1 MIQIPKRFI
10 QAFCLLLVS
19 IIFVGDLALVDW
31 AKKEAVNRPTEIVF
45 IRETA
50 PNGQIEGVSES
61 IEESEDPVEEKEPFF
76 YISDDERY
84 TIACIIAGEAYNSGM
99 DLKTAVAQTIYIAMK
114 IEGCRL
120 NGVISRYDGYRDRSV
135 VEDHVWQE
143 CQEAIA
149 QIFDRGEMV
158 VDEPIE
164 FFYAPQYCT
173 SDWHESLKY
182 VTTIG
187 GCRFFTRK

>member
-10 QAFCLLLVS
+10 QAFFLLLIS
-19 IIFVGDLALVDW
+19 IIFVGDLALVDLV
-31 AKKEAVNRPTEIVF
+31 KKEAIDRPTEILF

-50 PNGQIEGVSES
+50 PDGQIDSVSEVV
-61 IEESEDPVEEKEPFF
+61 EEPVEEKEQFF

-135 VEDHVWQE
+135 IEDRVWQE
-143 CQEAIA
+143 CQEAIE
-149 QIFDRGEMV
+149 QIFDRGEMA

-164 FFYAPQYCT
+164 FFYAPQYCI

-187 GCRFFTRK
+187 GCRFFTRN

>member
-10 QAFCLLLVS
+10 QAFFLLLAS

-31 AKKEAVNRPTEIVF
+31 AKKEAVDRPTEIVL

-50 PNGQIEGVSES
+50 SDGQIEGASEAV
-61 IEESEDPVEEKEPFF
+61 EEPVEEKEPFF

-120 NGVISRYDGYRDRSV
+120 NGVISRYDGYRNRSV
-135 VEDHVWQE
+135 IEDHVWQE

-149 QIFDRGEMV
+149 QIFDRGEMA

-164 FFYAPQYCT
+164 FFYAPQYCD
-173 SDWHESLKY
+173 SAWHESLIY

>member
-10 QAFCLLLVS
+10 QAFFLLLVS

-31 AKKEAVNRPTEIVF
+31 AKKEAIDRPTEIVF

-50 PNGQIEGVSES
+50 SESQIEGVSEVV
-61 IEESEDPVEEKEPFF
+61 EEPVEEKEPFF
-76 YISDDERY
+76 YISDYERY

-135 VEDHVWQE
+135 IEDRVWQE

-149 QIFDRGEMV
+149 QIFDRGEMA

-173 SDWHESLKY
+173 SAWHESLTY

>member
-31 AKKEAVNRPTEIVF
+31 AKKEAVNRPTEIVL
-45 IRETA
+45 IRETT
-50 PNGQIEGVSES
+50 PESQIEGVSEAV
-61 IEESEDPVEEKEPFF
+61 EEPVEEKEPFF

-135 VEDHVWQE
+135 IEDHVWQE

-149 QIFDRGEMV
+149 QIFDRGEMAI
-158 VDEPIE
+158 DEPIE

>member
-10 QAFCLLLVS
+10 QAFFLLLVS

-31 AKKEAVNRPTEIVF
+31 AKKEAIDRPTEILF

-50 PNGQIEGVSES
+50 HESQIEDVSEVV
-61 IEESEDPVEEKEPFF
+61 EEQETPVEKKEPFF

-135 VEDHVWQE
+135 IEDRVWHE

-149 QIFDRGEMV
+149 QIFDRGEMA

-173 SDWHESLKY
+173 SDWHESLTY

>member
-10 QAFCLLLVS
+10 QAFFLLFIF
-19 IIFVGDLALVDW
+19 IIFVGEIELVDW
-31 AKKEAVNRPTEIVF
+31 VKKEAIDRPTEIVF

-50 PNGQIEGVSES
+50 PESQIEGVSEVV
-61 IEESEDPVEEKEPFF
+61 EEPVEKKEPFF

-84 TIACIIAGEAYNSGM
+84 TIACIIAGEAYNSDM
-99 DLKTAVAQTIYIAMK
+99 DLKTAVAQTIYIAMT

-135 VEDHVWQE
+135 IEDRVWQE

-149 QIFDRGEMV
+149 QIFDRGEMAI
-158 VDEPIE
+158 DEPIE

-187 GCRFFTRK
+187 GCRFFTRN

>member
-1 MIQIPKRFI
+1 MIQIPKRFV
-10 QAFCLLLVS
+10 QAFFLLLVS

-31 AKKEAVNRPTEIVF
+31 AKKEAIDRPTEILF

-50 PNGQIEGVSES
+50 PEGQIEGVSEVV
-61 IEESEDPVEEKEPFF
+61 EEPIEEKEPFF

-120 NGVISRYDGYRDRSV
+120 NDVISRYDGYRDRSV
-135 VEDHVWQE
+135 IEDRVWHE

-149 QIFDRGEMV
+149 QIFDRGEMA

>member
-10 QAFCLLLVS
+10 QAFFLLLVS

-31 AKKEAVNRPTEIVF
+31 AKKEAADRPTEIVL
-45 IRETA
+45 IREMA
-50 PNGQIEGVSES
+50 PEGQIEGVSDVAEEP
-61 IEESEDPVEEKEPFF
+61 IEEPDPFF

-84 TIACIIAGEAYNSGM
+84 TIACIIAGEAYNSDM

-135 VEDHVWQE
+135 VEDRVWQE

-149 QIFDRGEMV
+149 QIFDRGEMAV
-158 VDEPIE
+158 NEPIE
-164 FFYAPQYCT
+164 FFYNPAYCD
-173 SDWHESLKY
+173 SAWHESLTY

>member
-10 QAFCLLLVS
+10 QAFFLLLIS

-31 AKKEAVNRPTEIVF
+31 VKKEAVDRPTEIVF

-50 PNGQIEGVSES
+50 PESQIEGVSEAV
-61 IEESEDPVEEKEPFF
+61 EEPVEEREPFF
-76 YISDDERY
+76 YISDDERH
-84 TIACIIAGEAYNSGM
+84 TIACIIAGEAYNSDM

-135 VEDHVWQE
+135 IEDSVWQE

-149 QIFDRGEMV
+149 QIFDRGEMAV
-158 VDEPIE
+158 NEPIE
-164 FFYAPQYCT
+164 FFYAPQYCA
-173 SDWHESLKY
+173 SAWHESLTY

>member
-10 QAFCLLLVS
+10 QAFFLLLVS
-19 IIFVGDLALVDW
+19 IMFVGDLALVDW
-31 AKKEAVNRPTEIVF
+31 VKKEAIDRPTEILF

-50 PNGQIEGVSES
+50 LESQIEGISEAV
-61 IEESEDPVEEKEPFF
+61 EEPVEEKEPFF

-114 IEGCRL
+114 IEDCRL

-135 VEDHVWQE
+135 IEDRVWQE

-149 QIFDRGEMV
+149 QIFDRGEMA

>member
-19 IIFVGDLALVDW
+19 IIFVGGLALVDW
-31 AKKEAVNRPTEIVF
+31 AKKEAVDRPTEIVL

-50 PNGQIEGVSES
+50 LDGQIEGVSEAV
-61 IEESEDPVEEKEPFF
+61 EEPVEEKEPFF
-76 YISDDERY
+76 YISDDERH

-135 VEDHVWQE
+135 IEDRVWQE
-143 CQEAIA
+143 CQDAIA
-149 QIFDRGEMV
+149 QIFDRGEMA

-182 VTTIG
+182 VTTIS

>member
-31 AKKEAVNRPTEIVF
+31 VKKEAIDRPTEIVL

-50 PNGQIEGVSES
+50 PDGQIEGASEA
-61 IEESEDPVEEKEPFF
+61 VEKKEPFF

-84 TIACIIAGEAYNSGM
+84 TIACIIAGEAYNSDM

-120 NGVISRYDGYRDRSV
+120 NSVISRYDGYRDRSV
-135 VEDHVWQE
+135 IEDRVWQE

-149 QIFDRGEMV
+149 QIFDRGEMA

-173 SDWHESLKY
+173 SAWHESLTY

>member
-1 MIQIPKRFI
+1 MIQIHKRFI
-10 QAFCLLLVS
+10 QAFFLLLVS

-31 AKKEAVNRPTEIVF
+31 AKKEAVDRPTEIVL
-45 IRETA
+45 IREMA
-50 PNGQIEGVSES
+50 PDGQIEGASEVV
-61 IEESEDPVEEKEPFF
+61 EEPVEEKEPFF

-135 VEDHVWQE
+135 IEDRVWQE

-149 QIFDRGEMV
+149 QIFDRGEMA

>member
-10 QAFCLLLVS
+10 QAFFLLLVS

-31 AKKEAVNRPTEIVF
+31 AKKEAIDRPTEILF

-50 PNGQIEGVSES
+50 PESQIDGVSEVV
-61 IEESEDPVEEKEPFF
+61 EEPIEEKEPFF

-84 TIACIIAGEAYNSGM
+84 TIACIIAGEAHNSGM

-135 VEDHVWQE
+135 IEDHVWQE

-149 QIFDRGEMV
+149 QIFDRGEMA

-173 SDWHESLKY
+173 SAWHESLTY
-182 VTTIG
+182 VMTIG
-187 GCRFFTRK
+187 GCRFFTRN